1 MILFTQVTKN
11 EKVNK
16 LNNTVPKRLK
26 KLREQ
31 RGWSKSYVAKRLGF
45 KGVSTYAN
53 WEYGLRSPDNEVI
66 SKLADI
72 YDTTTDY
79 ILGRTE
85 NPDPPDKEEDSER
98 DRMIHKLAT
107 EFPEADLMFEDLANM
122 TAEELE
128 EVYEFIKFKKSQGE
142 KGGLNELPR
151 KDRKG

>member
-107 EFPEADLMFEDLANM
+107 EF
-122 TAEELE
+122 
-128 EVYEFIKFKKSQGE
+128 
-142 KGGLNELPR
+142 
-151 KDRKG
+151 